1 MIFKRILQYSL
12 SMAVTGALMVS
23 CDKIEEPFTEK
34 ITVDTTIQTSHVKR
48 VLLEDYTGHQCVNCP
63 EAALIA
69 HDLKNLK
76 GDQLVVIAVHAGWF
90 AKATPSGDFTADY
103 TTDAGDAWD
112 AFFGISNV
120 GNPNGL
126 VNRKYFTTSQHILS
140 PPAWSTEV
148 LNVLADTVVTV
159 DLKINNNYNAE
170 NRLLNSEI
178 TVEFVK
184 PVDKDLN
191 LIVVLTESGIV
202 SPQKNN
208 NAEVGVTPIIYDYV
222 HNHMLRDAL
231 TGTWGVEVAKAGTA
245 NPATLK
251 KNFNYTVN
259 QAFNADN
266 CSIVAFVYDVATK
279 EVLQAVEKQL

>member
-1 MIFKRILQYSL
+1 MIIKRILQYSL
-12 SMAVTGALMVS
+12 SLAAAGTLMVS
-23 CDKIEEPFTEK
+23 CDKIDEPFTEK

-76 GDQLVVIAVHAGWF
+76 GDKLVVLAIHAGWF
-90 AKATPSGDFTADY
+90 AKATPAGDFTADY
-103 TTDAGDAWD
+103 TTEAGDAWD

-120 GNPNGL
+120 GNPNGM
-126 VNRKYFTTSQHILS
+126 VNRKYFSSAEHILS

-148 LNVLADTVVTV
+148 LSALEDTVVTV
-159 DLKINNNYNAE
+159 DLKINNEYNTE
-170 NRLLNSEI
+170 SRFLNSEI
-178 TVEFVK
+178 TVEFVESI
-184 PVDKDLN
+184 DKDLR

-208 NAEVGVTPIIYDYV
+208 NAEVGATPIIYDYV

-231 TGTWGVEVAKAGTA
+231 TATWGDAVATIGTA

-251 KNFNYTVN
+251 KSYSHTVN
-259 QAFNADN
+259 SAFDATN

-279 EVLQAVEKQL
+279 EVLQVVEKEL